1 MKLESFH
8 KPLDADIEKDDLE
21 GIYRD
26 NTQPS
31 VADMTSY
38 DLLFDDNY
46 RAILDSLEIVDEDDK
61 DILLDSKAQEDEI
74 RAQIAESAIYGV
86 EDIGRYTINTP
97 TNEKKMAEQQDKNM
111 EPIAK
116 SLFEEIANSVVDE
129 DKAHN
134 ASLDRIREEM
144 TTDW

>member
-21 GIYRD
+21 GIYR
-26 NTQPS
+26 NNNQPS

-61 DILLDSKAQEDEI
+61 DIWLDSKAQEDEI
-74 RAQIAESAIYGV
+74 RAQIAESAIYGA
-86 EDIGRYTINTP
+86 EDIGKYTINTP
-97 TNEKKMAEQQDKNM
+97 TGEKKMAEQQDNNM
-111 EPIAK
+111 EPIDK
-116 SLFEEIANSVVDE
+116 SLFKEIANSVVDE

-134 ASLDRIREEM
+134 ATIDRIITEM
-144 TTDW
+144 SMDW